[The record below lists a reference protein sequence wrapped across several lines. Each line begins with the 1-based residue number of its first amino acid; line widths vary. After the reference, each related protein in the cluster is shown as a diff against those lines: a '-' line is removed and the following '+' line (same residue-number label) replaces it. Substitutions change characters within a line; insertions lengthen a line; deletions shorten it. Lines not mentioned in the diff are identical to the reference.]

1 MSLAPRPRKPSTW
14 LFSLALILVWGVG
27 CAGFGGAHD
36 RDRANAQ
43 EQAAYDQAL
52 AEWPADPVAAST
64 ALETFVQTY
73 PQSPLADDALEQL
86 ARMALAE
93 GRSDEAFTRLQSL
106 IERYPKGDRADAARL
121 RLARWENSRGRPDQ
135 ARQWLSGLEASQLDA
150 VQQRIFY
157 RLQAELAVD
166 PVERVIALSALRANL
181 ASAQAA
187 AESDSKAATEAAE
200 ALSAVDTEIDGQL
213 ETLTIEELGRLAVAL
228 SDPAPPAGRI
238 RLMLARRAL
247 ETGDPEN
254 AQRLLEKAGEFPLT
268 PRDEARRVALE
279 RRLGLASETAGRAAL
294 PTWSVAAATQRV
306 STEKVTATIG
316 VLLPLSGRLAP
327 FGEEALRGIL
337 LAAEV
342 FDVVPPS
349 PRDPNSLPRRSKP
362 SRNSTPPAAGAA
374 TGDGEDL
381 SAFSSSGE
389 PLSDPVRE
397 GVRLLIRDT
406 AGDPARAAAA
416 VEELAENEE
425 VVAVIGPI
433 LSGTSDAAA
442 AVAQS
447 AGLPLLTLSNRVE
460 ISHDRDYVFR
470 LRMTPADEVG
480 FLVDYAYDQLA
491 ARRFAVLYPRSRY
504 GRGMRE
510 RYWEAVLDRGGS
522 VVATASYDPDA
533 TDYSDAI
540 RSLAGFDLLTSQEGA
555 ALEERAQAMRR
566 GRRLEPEDAA
576 LLRTTLYEQLGPEAE
591 PLPPIVDFDALFIPD
606 AHERIQLV
614 VPQLA
619 FHEVGPIQLLGTG
632 EWNDPELL
640 RVGRGHVRGAVIATP
655 YDEASPYEAV
665 QRFTETYATS
675 FGQAAEPLS
684 SEAYDATHIVLEQVA
699 EGRADRDAL
708 REGILALK
716 AYPGVSGVIRFEP
729 DGNARKRPFLLK
741 AQRGR
746 FVPVD

>member
-1 MSLAPRPRKPSTW
+1 MSPAKRHRKPHAGR
-14 LFSLALILVWGVG
+14 LGLVLILLFGVLGGG
-27 CAGFGGAHD
+27 CAGLGGGSA
-36 RDRANAQ
+36 RGRANAE
-43 EQAAYDQAL
+43 EQVAYDQAL
-52 AEWPADPVAAST
+52 AQWPGDPVAAST
-64 ALETFVQTY
+64 ALETFVEKY

-86 ARMALAE
+86 ARIALTE
-93 GRSDEAFTRLQSL
+93 GRSEEAFTRLQSL
-106 IERYPKGDRADAARL
+106 IARYPNGDRANAARL
-121 RLARWENSRGRPDQ
+121 RLARWENSRGQSEP
-135 ARQWLSGLEASQLDA
+135 ARQWLSALQVKQLDA
-150 VQQRIFY
+150 TQQRTFY
-157 RLQAELAVD
+157 RLQAELAED
-166 PVERVIALSALRANL
+166 PVEKAVALSALRANL
-181 ASAQAA
+181 AAAEAA
-187 AESDSKAATEAAE
+187 AESDSTASTEAAE
-200 ALSAVDTEIDGQL
+200 AVASVDTEIDGQL
-213 ETLTIEELGRLAVAL
+213 EALSTEELGRLAVTL
-228 SDPAPPAGRI
+228 NGPAPPAGRI
-238 RLMLARRAL
+238 RLLLARRAL
-247 ETGDPEN
+247 EAGDPEN
-254 AQRLLEKAGEFPLT
+254 AQRLLEKSSDYSLT

-279 RRLGLASETAGRAAL
+279 RRLGLASETAGRAGL
-294 PTWSVAAATQRV
+294 PAWSVAAKTERV
-306 STEKVTATIG
+306 STEGVTATIG
-316 VLLPLSGRLAP
+316 VVLPLSGRLAP

-342 FDVVPPS
+342 FDVAPPA
-349 PRDPNSLPRRSKP
+349 PLDPTAGARRS
-362 SRNSTPPAAGAA
+362 PPGRSLTALRAAEAQPG
-374 TGDGEDL
+374 
-381 SAFSSSGE
+381 SA
-389 PLSDPVRE
+389 PVRQ

-416 VEELAENEE
+416 IEELADNEE
-425 VVAVIGPI
+425 VLAVMGPL

-442 AVAQS
+442 SAAQV

-460 ISHDRDYVFR
+460 ISRDRDYVFR

-480 FLVDYAYDQLA
+480 FLVDYAYDQLE

-533 TDYSDAI
+533 TDYGDAI
-540 RSLAGFDLLTSQEGA
+540 RSLAGFDLLTWQEGA

-606 AHERIQLV
+606 AHDRIQLV

-619 FHEVGPIQLLGTG
+619 FHEVGPVQLLGTSD
-632 EWNDPELL
+632 WNDPELL

-655 YDEASPYEAV
+655 YDKESPYGAV
-665 QRFTETYATS
+665 QRFTESYATS
-675 FGQAAEPLS
+675 FGQPAQPLA

-699 EGRADRDAL
+699 QGRTDRDAL
-708 REGILALK
+708 REGILDLK
-716 AYPGVSGVIRFEP
+716 AYPGVSGVIRFES

-746 FVPVD
+746 FAPVD